1 MTIRAG
7 LALALLGGVAVAG
20 SALAQDDVV
29 NVYTARH
36 YDTDLDLYDSFT
48 DETGIGVNI
57 IEGDAD
63 ELIERIVRE
72 GVNSPADIFM
82 AVDAG
87 RLWRAAQAGI
97 LAPIDSEVLNAAI
110 PELLRDPDGLWY
122 AMSKRARI
130 IYYNTETVDDPSRI
144 ATYEALAD
152 PDLGYTLCLR
162 TSNNIYNQS
171 LLAGLIGTMG
181 EAAAQDWAAGMVA
194 NMARE
199 PEGNDTSQLA
209 GAANGECDIAVAN
222 HYYFARLMADVED
235 PDSQAIVA
243 ALTPVFPNQGDR
255 GAHVNISGAGVVAG
269 APHHEAAVR
278 FLEFLASPEAQAYFA
293 AGNHELPVV
302 QGAAVDEAVQMLLDK
317 AGADIDF
324 TQDLAALPVLGVNN
338 PLAVMI
344 FDRVG
349 WK

>member
-1 MTIRAG
+1 MTMRAG
-7 LALALLGGVAVAG
+7 LALALLGGVAFAG
-20 SALAQDDVV
+20 SAMAQDDVV

-36 YDTDLDLYDSFT
+36 YDTDLDLYDTFT
-48 DETGIGVNI
+48 DETGIAVNI

-72 GVNSPADIFM
+72 GANSPADIFM
-82 AVDAG
+82 TVDAG

-97 LAPIDSEVLNAAI
+97 LEPIESEVLNAAI
-110 PELLRDPDGLWY
+110 PEQLRDTDGLWY

-130 IYYNTETVDDPSRI
+130 IYYNAETVDDPSRI

-171 LLAGLIGTMG
+171 LLAGLIGTLG
-181 EAAAQDWAAGMVA
+181 EEAAQDWAAGMVA

-222 HYYFARLMADVED
+222 HYYFARQMANADDAE
-235 PDSQAIVA
+235 SQAIVA
-243 ALTPVFPNQGDR
+243 ALTPIFPNQGDR
-255 GAHVNISGAGVVAG
+255 GAHVNISGAGVVAD

-317 AGADIDF
+317 AGVDVDF
-324 TQDLAALPVLGVNN
+324 VQDFAALPVLGVNN